1 VHGIENESKVP
12 LIGECAK
19 PSLEEEFLCKHPK
32 KTLDELINLSQS
44 GIFVVCAKVIR
55 IVDGQDWWYPASNC
69 HKMLF
74 LMVVLIFAVHVI
86 CMFSMLYKVLGLHS
100 Y

>member
-1 VHGIENESKVP
+1 MHGIENESKVP

-19 PSLEEEFLCKHPK
+19 PRLEEEFLCMHPK

-44 GIFVVCAKVIR
+44 GSIFVVCVEVVR

-69 HKMLF
+69 HKSVIPDGDSYFCSACDMHVF
-74 LMVVLIFAVHVI
+74 HVI
-86 CMFSMLYKVLGLHS
+86 QSTWS
-100 Y
+100 S

>member
-19 PSLEEEFLCKHPK
+19 PSLEEEFLCMHPK

-55 IVDGQDWWYPASNC
+55 IVDGQD
-69 HKMLF
+69 
-74 LMVVLIFAVHVI
+74 
-86 CMFSMLYKVLGLHS
+86 
-100 Y
+100 